1 MKYLTLNL
9 LTAPLS
15 DLVDAAKVGL
25 NATGQQARHM
35 YNGHHLGEPIGGG
48 EENFAYWRG
57 PMVRVPEE
65 GSEADKRRA
74 QSVVTEF
81 QTALR
86 RSFTST
92 NVLKEV
98 VRRDVSSSSARMSW
112 TIMQPGAQRTQDTDR
127 TELEQEADTLA
138 SSWWSAGIEK
148 AIRSAL
154 RYARREGRGVLRFR
168 VAGGLFQVGED
179 KVLRVRAGAQPADI
193 ARYIRLECLDQ
204 PENARVWEDPDTL
217 NRRAVYTYKDSAER
231 ECVEVSTVDD
241 ATGLTHLRILRGDE
255 AQGASVELDLG
266 GLVHYLELAADPLI
280 TPQFLQNQM
289 AYNTTSTMILR
300 NTELAGFLERYGINV
315 EPPYEVID
323 DPDRPG
329 QTKRVYKNPRTG
341 PGSMTLWRQATMPQS
356 DAEGNYTGDR
366 PAGTAEYGRFEPVSP
381 QALITAAEHSQLNMY
396 SEVGQVFALMGKDA
410 TASGRSR
417 VVAIADF
424 DVAREDSIA
433 LAQAA
438 VRDVVTV
445 FLALVSALANQARRY
460 AQLQVQGTVRARTV
474 PSSAED
480 RKADRED
487 VAAGV
492 ISKATARQRQDIDD
506 PAQEDAQIQKEAAPK
521 TPEAQ

>member
-1 MKYLTLNL
+1 MKYLTLKL
-9 LTAPLS
+9 LSASLA
-15 DLVDAAKVGL
+15 DLVGAAKVGL
-25 NATGQQARHM
+25 DATALQARHM
-35 YNGHHLGEPIGGG
+35 YNGHHLGAPIGGG
-48 EENFAYWRG
+48 EQNFDYWRG
-57 PMVRVPEE
+57 PMVRVPDE
-65 GSEADKRRA
+65 GTEADKRRA
-74 QSVVTEF
+74 QGIVTEF

-98 VRRDVSSSSARMSW
+98 IRRDVSSSSARMSW
-112 TIMQPGAQRTQDTDR
+112 TIMQPSAQRAKDTDR

-168 VAGGLFQVGED
+168 VAGGLFQMGED
-179 KVLRVRAGAQPADI
+179 KVLRVRAGAKPSDI
-193 ARYIRLECLDQ
+193 ARYIRLECIDH
-204 PENARVWEDPDTL
+204 PEHARIWEDPDTL

-231 ECVEVSTVDD
+231 ECVEVSTVADD
-241 ATGLTHLRILRGDE
+241 TGLTHLRILRGE
-255 AQGASVELDLG
+255 QEQESSVELDLG

-329 QTKRVYKNPRTG
+329 QTKRMYKNPRTG

-366 PAGTAEYGRFEPVSP
+366 PTGTAEYGRFEPVSP

-396 SEVGQVFALMGKDA
+396 SEVGQTFVLMGKDA

-417 VVAIADF
+417 EVAIADF
-424 DVAREDSIA
+424 DTAREETIA

-438 VRDVVTV
+438 VRDVITV
-445 FLALVSALANQARRY
+445 FLALVSALAQQARRY
-460 AQLQVQGTVRARTV
+460 AQLEVQGTVRARNV
-474 PSSAED
+474 PSSPED

-492 ISKATARQRQDIDD
+492 ISRATARQRQDIDD
-506 PAQEDAQIQKEAAPK
+506 PAQEDAQIEKEAAPK
-521 TPEAQ
+521 TTEAP